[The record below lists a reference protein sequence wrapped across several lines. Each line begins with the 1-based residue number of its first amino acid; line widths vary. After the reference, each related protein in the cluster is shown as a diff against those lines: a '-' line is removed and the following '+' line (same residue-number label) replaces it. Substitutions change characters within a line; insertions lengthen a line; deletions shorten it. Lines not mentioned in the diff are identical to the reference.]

1 MVSTPDLSD
10 NYPDTKVI
18 TDFIQ
23 YGGIS
28 SFSGPISTVDCF
40 EDNSLVKRQLSN
52 NSNGGILVISGK
64 KSKNVAL
71 LGDNIALMAKK
82 NGWAGIIVDGYIR
95 DVEILAKIN
104 IGIMALGTSPRKS
117 KKEEKGRTNVNI
129 FINNISINP
138 GYWLYADLNGILIS
152 QKQLVCP

>member
-1 MVSTPDLSD
+1 MVSTPDISD

-18 TDFIQ
+18 TDFIH
-23 YGGIS
+23 YGGIL

-40 EDNSLVKRQLSN
+40 EDNSLVKKQLSN
-52 NSNGGILVISGK
+52 DSNGGILVISGK

-71 LGDNIALMAKK
+71 LGDNIASMARK

-104 IGIMALGTSPRKS
+104 IGIMALGACPRKS
-117 KKEEKGRTNVNI
+117 KKEGTME
-129 FINNISINP
+129 NN
-138 GYWLYADLNGILIS
+138 
-152 QKQLVCP
+152 